1 LTNLAVIVLILLV
14 VATIFVFRTIRNTA
28 KQHQEDIRE
37 EMDPESRSLY
47 APIRRLTDEIEQ
59 LVGRHSDSAIMKV
72 VGGEAVDEAK
82 RIRDQVA
89 KALAVRDD
97 LKRAMREKN
106 LAVRDIEDLRSQVES
121 ADDVTR
127 PALVSA
133 LEAREMELGHYSVV
147 QEAVAKIDSGVTQAQ
162 AALAEMKA
170 RLSVK
175 ASNEKATAAT
185 EDEDLRD
192 TIGRMR
198 SLSIS
203 YDEAEELL
211 QH

>member
-1 LTNLAVIVLILLV
+1 MTILGFVLLAALLV
-14 VATIFVFRTIRNTA
+14 AAFFVFRTIQRTA
-28 KQHQEDIRE
+28 QQHQEDVRE
-37 EMDPESRSLY
+37 DMDAESRSLY
-47 APIRRLTDEIEQ
+47 APIRRLTEEIEQ
-59 LVGRHSDSAIMKV
+59 LVSRHTDSAIMKV

-106 LAVRDIEDLRSQVES
+106 LATRDIASLAAQVEA
-121 ADDVTR
+121 ADEVTK
-127 PALVSA
+127 PALEGA
-133 LEAREMELGHYSVV
+133 LEARRMELGHYSVV
-147 QEAVAKIDSGVTQAQ
+147 EQTISKIDSGVTQAQ

-175 ASNEKATAAT
+175 ASGEKALAAT
-185 EDEDLRD
+185 EDDDLRE

-211 QH
+211 QN